1 MKLFAQLS
9 DDDLFHLF
17 SNGDENAFTALYER
31 YAAFLFNTAI
41 IKLKDKEEAQ
51 EIVQNVF
58 ISLWSNKKA
67 DIQDIRAYLFSAVY
81 NQCNNIIRSNSS
93 VRYHQQQYGQ
103 LKERYTTEVPIERKE
118 LNQEL
123 VAAINMITPGSKE
136 AFIKLYLQRKRLK
149 EIALEMDINV
159 QSVKNHIQHAL
170 KTLRGYLKKN
180 L

>member
-9 DDDLFHLF
+9 DNDLFHLF
-17 SNGDENAFTALYER
+17 SNGDENAFTELYER
-31 YAAFLFNTAI
+31 NAVLLFNTAV

-51 EIVQNVF
+51 EVVQNVF
-58 ISLWSNKKA
+58 ISLWTSKKA
-67 DIQDIRAYLFSAVY
+67 DIQDIRAYLFGVVY
-81 NQCNNIIRSNSS
+81 NQCNNILRYNASIRG
-93 VRYHQQQYGQ
+93 HHLQYGQ
-103 LKERYTTEVPIERKE
+103 QKEIATSELPLERKE

-123 VAAINMITPGSKE
+123 VAAINMISPTSKE
-136 AFIKLYLQRKRLK
+136 AFIKLYIQHKRLK